1 MKVLLI
7 NKFYYPRGGDCVYM
21 LNLEKLLKDNGN
33 EVAVFSSSYPENT
46 PTVWDK
52 YFPDEVSFSGSIS
65 DKINAA
71 QRAISGRGVSVKFEK
86 LLSDFKPDIIHLNN
100 IHSYLSPVVCRLAK
114 NKGIPVVWTLH
125 DYKLICPAYSCLRNG
140 DLCELCFSD
149 SSSVLRT
156 KCMKGNLPASIIAY
170 LESKNWNKHRMSK
183 LVDAFICPSHFMK
196 KKMQQGG
203 YSDSTFHVICNFM
216 YDSISYTNKDR
227 EKSFC
232 YIGRLSEEKGVETL
246 VKAAYELK
254 YKLYL
259 VGDGPLLRELKDK
272 YSTSNIIFKGK
283 LDKDGVYNILSESHF
298 SVMPSECYENNPLS
312 VIESL
317 CLGTPVL
324 GANIGG
330 IPELI
335 ENGKNGLTFESRN
348 VDDLKQKIEEMFSLS
363 FKNEEI
369 ASQSQSRFDKEN
381 YYNELMKIYNNLL
394 R

>member
-7 NKFYYPRGGDCVYM
+7 NKFYYPRGGDCVYT

-33 EVAVFSSSYPENT
+33 EVAVFSSSYPENN

-156 KCMKGNLPASIIAY
+156 KCMKGNLPASLIAY
-170 LESKNWNKHRMSK
+170 LENKNWNKHRISK
-183 LVDAFICPSHFMK
+183 LVDGFICPSHFMK

-216 YDSISYTNKDR
+216 YDSISYTNQDR

-259 VGDGPLLRELKDK
+259 VGDGPLLKDLKDK

-363 FKNEEI
+363 FNNEEI
-369 ASQSQSRFDKEN
+369 ASQAQSRFDKEN
-381 YYNELMKIYNNLL
+381 YYNELMKIYTQIIG
-394 R
+394 

>member
-7 NKFYYPRGGDCVYM
+7 NKFYYPRGGDCVYT

-33 EVAVFSSSYPENT
+33 EVAVFSSSYPENS

-156 KCMKGNLPASIIAY
+156 KCMKGNLPASLIAY
-170 LESKNWNKHRMSK
+170 LENKNWNKHRISK
-183 LVDAFICPSHFMK
+183 LVDGFICPSHFMK

-216 YDSISYTNKDR
+216 YDSISYTNQDR

-259 VGDGPLLRELKDK
+259 VGDGPLLKDLKDK

-363 FKNEEI
+363 FNNEEI
-369 ASQSQSRFDKEN
+369 ASQAQSRFDKEN
-381 YYNELMKIYNNLL
+381 YYNELMKIYTQIIG
-394 R
+394 